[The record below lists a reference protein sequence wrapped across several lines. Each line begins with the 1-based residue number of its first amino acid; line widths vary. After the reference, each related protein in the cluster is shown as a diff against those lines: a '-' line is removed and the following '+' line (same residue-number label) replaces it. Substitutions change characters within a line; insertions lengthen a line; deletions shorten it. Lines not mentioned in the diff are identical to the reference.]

1 MTTGE
6 RDGFRGAGRRLIVSA
21 DDYGLGAAVDHG
33 IVRAARAGSVTSVGV
48 MGNLATP
55 AAVRALAAAAPRVSI
70 GVHLNLTTGRPL
82 SSPAEVPSLVDG
94 TGAFR
99 PLGML
104 AARALRRRVR
114 RADVVRELGAQIAAV
129 RAAGVPVDHLDSHEH
144 VHLIPGVLGAVVEV
158 AKRTGILAL
167 RSHRPCLLSAGP
179 WSGTIRGTVRWY
191 AERPRRLAA
200 HTVKR
205 LLVARLRA
213 AGLALP
219 DGMVGGALVVGGAGE
234 GPDAEWDAVC
244 AHLPAGTWELV
255 VHPADLAV
263 ASSPEETARLGA
275 LTARRGAEL
284 HALLSPAFAARLRR
298 HGIALVPFAPG
309 GTAGAPRIEIQTRW
323 GVPAQRA
330 GSGGDRP

>member
-1 MTTGE
+1 MTTG
-6 RDGFRGAGRRLIVSA
+6 GRRLIVSA
-21 DDYGLGAAVDHG
+21 DDYGLGAAVDRG
-33 IVRAARAGSVTSVGV
+33 ILRAAQAGSVTSVGV

-55 AAVRALAAAAPRVSI
+55 LAVRALATAAPRVSI

-82 SSPAEVPSLVDG
+82 SAPADVPSLVDE

-99 PLGML
+99 PLGAL
-104 AARALRRRVR
+104 AKHALRRRVR
-114 RADVVRELGAQIAAV
+114 RVDVVRELGAQIAAV
-129 RAAGVPVDHLDSHEH
+129 RAAGAPLDHLDSHEH

-167 RSHRPCLLSAGP
+167 RSHWPCVLGAG
-179 WSGTIRGTVRWY
+179 GGRLETLGWY
-191 AERPRRLAA
+191 AARPRRLAA
-200 HTVKR
+200 HAAKR

-219 DGMVGGALVVGGAGE
+219 DGMVGGSLVVGGTGE
-234 GPDAEWDAVC
+234 GPDAEWDAVS
-244 AHLPAGTWELV
+244 ARLPAGTWELV

-263 ASSPEETARLGA
+263 PTSAEEAERLGE

-284 HALLSPAFAARLRR
+284 AALLSPAFGARLRR

-309 GTAGAPRIEIQTRW
+309 EPSGAPSIEIREV
-323 GVPAQRA
+323 GRDRRRA
-330 GSGGDRP
+330 